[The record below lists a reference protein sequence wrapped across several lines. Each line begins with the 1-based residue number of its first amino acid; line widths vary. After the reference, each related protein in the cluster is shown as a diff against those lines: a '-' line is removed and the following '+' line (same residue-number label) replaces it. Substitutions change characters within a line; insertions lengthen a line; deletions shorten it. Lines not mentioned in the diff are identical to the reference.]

1 MFSILIICNKSP
13 WPPKEGG
20 PIAMNNLIEGLIKA
34 GNRVK
39 VLAINTNKYA
49 VKPEDLPVAYQKK
62 TGLELGFIDLSIK
75 PVPAFFNLFS
85 KTSYHVQ
92 RFISSDFEKLLIK
105 TLQKGRFDIVQIET
119 LFMSP
124 YLETIHNYSKAKV
137 VYRAHNIEYLI
148 WKRLWQTSTNFLKK
162 AYLKHLFKT
171 LKNYELHILSQ
182 YDGIVPISAKDA
194 EFFKRHTQVPVRTIP
209 FGINTNSLKPYL
221 SGATE
226 HALFHIGS
234 MNWIPNEEGI
244 RWFLQNV
251 WPKVHATIP
260 LAKLYLAGREM
271 PDWLKNLR
279 QENAIVVGEVENA
292 YTFIGKYTILIAPL
306 LSGSGIRIKIIESM
320 ALGKAVVSTGIGAE
334 GIQYKNG
341 ENICIA
347 DTPEAFANGIIKLY
361 SNPEYCRLMG
371 KKAADLITKQH
382 DSNKIIACLM
392 AFYTEIL

>member
-1 MFSILIICNKSP
+1 MYNILVICNKSP

-34 GNRVK
+34 GNKVK

-49 VKPEDLPVAYQKK
+49 VKPKEIPIAYQKK

-85 KTSYHVQ
+85 KNSYHVQ

-105 TLQKGRFDIVQIET
+105 TLQKSRFDIVQIET

-124 YLETIHNYSKAKV
+124 YLETIRNHSNAKV

-148 WKRLWQTSTNFLKK
+148 WKRLWQTASNFLKK
-162 AYLKHLFKT
+162 AYLQHLFKT
-171 LKNYELHILSQ
+171 LKNYELTILSQ
-182 YDGIVPISAKDA
+182 YDGILPISVKDA
-194 EFFKRHTQVPVRTIP
+194 EFFKRHTQVPVRAIP
-209 FGINTNSLKPYL
+209 FGIEINKLKPYL
-221 SGATE
+221 TEPAE
-226 HALFHIGS
+226 HALFHIGA
-234 MNWIPNEEGI
+234 MNWMPNEEGI

-251 WPKVHATIP
+251 WPIVHKAIP
-260 LAKLYLAGREM
+260 SAKLYLAGREM
-271 PDWLKNLR
+271 PAWLKNLR
-279 QENAIVVGEVENA
+279 QEKVTVVGEVENA
-292 YTFIGKYTILIAPL
+292 YTFIGKYTLSIAPL

-334 GIQYKNG
+334 GIQCENG
-341 ENICIA
+341 ETICIA
-347 DTPEAFANGIIKLY
+347 DTPEAFADGLIKLY

-371 KKAADLITKQH
+371 KKAAALIAKQH
-382 DSNKIIACLM
+382 DSDKIIAGLM
-392 AFYTEIL
+392 AFYAEIL